1 MDYKLFKLEFLNGV
15 RFGKGNLENTEIT
28 FHADTLFSALFIEA
42 LKLNKEKKFL
52 EYVRCNELLFS
63 DAFPY
68 KGKQYYIPKPM
79 IHYEPVKNDK
89 RGNSEEK
96 KRFKKMKY
104 IPQEYLKSFIK
115 GEFPEEELKEE
126 QKFSVHS
133 MKVSV
138 GIRGNEEPEPYRVSA
153 FHFQEGNGLYLIV
166 GYQKTEAAEL
176 FETLLDSLSYN
187 GIGGKRSAGMGRFEY
202 MEDKV
207 PDDLKTNIQKESK
220 KYILLSA
227 ALPEDQEMNEI
238 IEKASYNLLKRSG
251 FVMSETYAEQQ
262 MRKRDLYVFA
272 AGSCFEKT
280 FTGRLIEEREGGKH
294 PVFRYEKALF
304 LGVDI

>member
-1 MDYKLFKLEFLNGV
+1 M
-15 RFGKGNLENTEIT
+15 
-28 FHADTLFSALFIEA
+28 
-42 LKLNKEKKFL
+42 
-52 EYVRCNELLFS
+52 
-63 DAFPY
+63 
-68 KGKQYYIPKPM
+68 
-79 IHYEPVKNDK
+79 
-89 RGNSEEK
+89 
-96 KRFKKMKY
+96 
-104 IPQEYLKSFIK
+104 
-115 GEFPEEELKEE
+115 
-126 QKFSVHS
+126 
-133 MKVSV
+133 
-138 GIRGNEEPEPYRVSA
+138 
-153 FHFQEGNGLYLIV
+153 IV

-272 AGSCFEKT
+272 AGSCFGKNVYRKT
-280 FTGRLIEEREGGKH
+280 DRRKRRWKTSGISLRKGIFPGGRYMNRSLKVYNLDLKVKG
-294 PVFRYEKALF
+294 PVFVGSGAEIQKKEYLF
-304 LGVDI
+304 